1 MSDVA
6 EADISDLERGILA
19 AVEAAKD
26 EPALE
31 AVRVGALGRKGS
43 VSERLKGLGAMSPE
57 ARKVMGPALNGL
69 RDRIGEAI
77 AARRAALKAEALRA
91 RLASEA
97 VDVSLPVRP
106 SALELG
112 RIH

>member
-6 EADISDLERGILA
+6 EADISDLEREILA
-19 AVEAAKD
+19 SVEAAPD

-31 AVRVGALGRKGS
+31 AVRVGALGRKGT

-77 AARRAALKAEALRA
+77 AARRAALKTQALRTRPKA
-91 RLASEA
+91 EA
-97 VDVSLPVRP
+97 VDVTLPVRP
-106 SALELG
+106 SPL
-112 RIH
+112 